1 MKKYS
6 YIPRKVESRPILVGG
21 KKLIVGKEILER
33 VSIPKGGSVENSLK
47 PFSVKNLKNITIN
60 GGNAGAAPP
69 PPPQGVIWSN
79 ATDTWETVTE
89 VWNNYTV

>member
-21 KKLIVGKEILER
+21 KKLIVGKDILER
-33 VSIPKGGSVENSLK
+33 IPMPKGGSVEGSLK
-47 PFSVKNLKNITIN
+47 PFSIKNLKNITVN
-60 GGNAGAAPP
+60 GGKVGAPTPP
-69 PPPQGVIWSN
+69 TEPVVWNS
-79 ATDTWETVTE
+79 ATDTWNTVTE